1 MGWYQR
7 SLAWVMDRR
16 PLALAFTAGILVA
29 TAVLFVVVPKG
40 FIPTEDTGQIQG
52 TTETLEGS
60 SYENMRDHQQA
71 VADILTH
78 DPNVAHFMSSVGG
91 GTMNQGRLSIRLKP
105 RNQPLP
111 GDQAARERNPK
122 LNLLPGLRACLQG
135 PAPIP

>member
-1 MGWYQR
+1 
-7 SLAWVMDRR
+7 MDRR
-16 PLALAFTAGILVA
+16 GLAILFSLAILAGTV
-29 TAVLFVVVPKG
+29 VLYKVVPSG

-105 RNQPLP
+105 RNQRVPA
-111 GDQAARERNPK
+111 DEVARELNPK
-122 LNLLPGLRACLQG
+122 LNSV
-135 PAPIP
+135 